1 MIKTAGRLFRPMLC
15 NQLHAHNEFRLL
27 STWIISISSN
37 VLTMFNGVEVFL
49 FMQLDKKCCKI
60 KIY

>member
-15 NQLHAHNEFRLL
+15 NQLHVHNEFRLL

-37 VLTMFNGVEVFL
+37 VLTMLNGVEVFFVHEVGQGVL
-49 FMQLDKKCCKI
+49 QD
-60 KIY
+60 